1 MNDQPK
7 TMPIRTRRVEMDGDY
22 AGFWAEVRINV
33 PLASL
38 EALSNADDIYPT
50 MASIVRAW
58 NFVDE
63 AGQPIPLGVD
73 GLRNS
78 VPLDLFR
85 MLQRKW
91 SEALKN
97 PLPVT
102 TSPESSKPSQRAAS
116 RRRKSSSS

>member
-1 MNDQPK
+1 MSDLK
-7 TMPIRTRRVEMDGDY
+7 MPIRTRRVEMDGDY
-22 AGFWAEVRINV
+22 AGFWADVRINV

-38 EALSNADDIYPT
+38 EALSNSDDIYPT
-50 MASIVRAW
+50 MATIVRDW

-63 AGQPIPLGVD
+63 AGRSIPLDVN

-91 SEALKN
+91 SDALKN
-97 PLPVT
+97 PLAGT
-102 TSPESSKPSQRAAS
+102 TLPESSKRLSPAVS
-116 RRRKSSSS
+116 RRRKSSSR

>member
-1 MNDQPK
+1 MSEQPRS
-7 TMPIRTRRVEMDGDY
+7 MPIRTRRVEMDGDY
-22 AGFWAEVRINV
+22 AGFWADVRINV
-33 PLASL
+33 PIASL

-50 MASIVRAW
+50 VAGIVRDW

-91 SEALKN
+91 SEALRS
-97 PLPVT
+97 PLAET
-102 TSPESSKPSQRAAS
+102 TSPESSKRSPRAAS
-116 RRRKSSSS
+116 RRRKS